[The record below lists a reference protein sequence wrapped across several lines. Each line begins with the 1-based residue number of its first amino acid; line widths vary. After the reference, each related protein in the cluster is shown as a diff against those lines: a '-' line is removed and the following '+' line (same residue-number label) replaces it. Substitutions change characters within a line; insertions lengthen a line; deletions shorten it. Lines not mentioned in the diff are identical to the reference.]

1 MNDFLRVYKDYIK
14 VFNSLSPSEVEDFA
28 DIVDIFIKMT
38 NVLEKN
44 NIIKKYG
51 LKHSQVIK
59 TGEII

>member
-14 VFNSLSPSEVEDFA
+14 VFNYLSPSEVEDFE
-28 DIVDIFIKMT
+28 DIVDIFVKMT

-44 NIIKKYG
+44 NVIKRYG
-51 LKHSQVIK
+51 IKHYKVIK

>member
-14 VFNSLSPSEVEDFA
+14 VFNYLSPSKVEDFE
-28 DIVDIFIKMT
+28 DIVDIFVKMT

-44 NIIKKYG
+44 NVIKKHD
-51 LKHSQVIK
+51 LKHYEVIK